1 MLNLSQLKQALEPI
15 KQLSLAEDSLTLSG
29 VTIFVRILNPKQDF
43 KVQSLSQQVLTD
55 FSEDDTQADR
65 TKILAYLDE
74 FRALTLSMCIVQIND
89 LDLRETAYI
98 ETGEK
103 LENGTPVKVTK
114 EQALRDIVS
123 EWNRPMQIAVLD
135 CYNALVTKI
144 EEETGTNIEGE
155 FSDNQSELEY
165 LRGRVQEL
173 ERQNEQKVLEETHNV
188 QQRFRSVVE
197 SSKTVD
203 DQEQIEDFAGK
214 SLKKREQIFPENVA
228 PPQTQPT
235 SPSSSSMTSQPPQE
249 DRSPEETLVTEEK
262 EEKEETEESVFFQDQ
277 EFPPVP
283 SKSVEKR
290 DGIDV
295 YRLPSQTLEAPAPP
309 QKQPQKRAPIPNSR
323 NPRFK
328 PPQ

>member
-29 VTIFVRILNPKQDF
+29 VTIHVRILNPKQDF

-74 FRALTLSMCIVQIND
+74 FRVLTLSMCIVQIND
-89 LDLRETAYI
+89 LDLRDTAYI

-103 LENGTPVKVTK
+103 LENGTPIKVTK

-123 EWNRPMQIAVLD
+123 EWNRPMQIAVLE
-135 CYNALVTKI
+135 CYNALVAKI

-173 ERQNEQKVLEETHNV
+173 ERQNEQKVLEDAHNV

-203 DQEQIEDFAGK
+203 KQEQVEDFANK
-214 SLKKREQIFPENVA
+214 SLKKREQIFPENAA
-228 PPQTQPT
+228 PPQTQPQT
-235 SPSSSSMTSQPPQE
+235 TPVSSKAPVPQQESSML
-249 DRSPEETLVTEEK
+249 PEESPVTEEK
-262 EEKEETEESVFFQDQ
+262 EESMFFQEQ
-277 EFPPVP
+277 EFPPAP
-283 SKSVEKR
+283 KSVEKK

-295 YRLPSQTLEAPAPP
+295 YRLPSQTLEAATVSP
-309 QKQPQKRAPIPNSR
+309 QKQPQKRAPIPSSR

>member
-29 VTIFVRILNPKQDF
+29 VTIYVRILNPKQDF

-55 FSEDDTQADR
+55 FSEDDAQADR

-89 LDLRETAYI
+89 LDLREAAYI

-103 LENGTPVKVTK
+103 LENGTPIKITK

-173 ERQNEQKVLEETHNV
+173 ERQNEQKVLEQTHNV

-203 DQEQIEDFAGK
+203 NQDQIEDFAGK
-214 SLKKREQIFPENVA
+214 SLKKREQIFPDKAA
-228 PPQTQPT
+228 PPQAQTIPQAP
-235 SPSSSSMTSQPPQE
+235 SPSSSSNTNPSQQE
-249 DRSPEETLVTEEK
+249 QESLVLPEESPEK
-262 EEKEETEESVFFQDQ
+262 EQEESVFFQDQ
-277 EFPPVP
+277 EFPPAP
-283 SKSVEKR
+283 KSVEKK

-295 YRLPSQTLEAPAPP
+295 YRLPSQTLEAATVSP
-309 QKQPQKRAPIPNSR
+309 QKQPQKRAPIPSSR